1 MPNHIYSKAVIVSIV
16 MYFLSKIKKKV
27 VCFFILLYMSL
38 MHILYVSKLKI
49 ERVNKDMY
57 TLVFDTTAMGL
68 VLALYKDMECKQ
80 KIEKFMEF
88 GQAEELAV
96 GVSELLE
103 KENIL
108 FSDVDL
114 LGVSVGP
121 GSFTGVRAGVSFARG
136 LALGHEELKITGV
149 SNFDVYIEMLK
160 KEYRAFYNAVVI
172 ETKREDFYFQLFD
185 ENLTKLTPPLAL
197 GRDEIREKLKSHKVS
212 FIGDGVERLLSVPM
226 GLDICHVELVD
237 FVDYKALFG
246 AVYKKYLAKN
256 LDFPKPLYIRSAET
270 CVK

>member
-1 MPNHIYSKAVIVSIV
+1 
-16 MYFLSKIKKKV
+16 
-27 VCFFILLYMSL
+27 

-96 GVSELLE
+96 GVKEILD

-108 FSDVDL
+108 FSEVGV

-121 GSFTGVRAGVSFARG
+121 GSFTGVRASVSFAKA
-136 LALGHEELKITGV
+136 LALGHENLKITGV

-160 KEYRAFYNAVVI
+160 KEHRAFYNAVVI
-172 ETKREDFYFQLFD
+172 ETKRDDFYFQLFD
-185 ENLTKLTPPLAL
+185 ENLSKLTPPLAL
-197 GRDEIREKLKSHKVS
+197 GRDEIKEKLKGHRVS
-212 FIGDGVERLLSVPM
+212 FIGDGVERLLSYPM
-226 GLDICHVELVD
+226 GLDIFHVELVD
-237 FVDYKALFG
+237 FVDSKSLFS
-246 AVYKKYLAKN
+246 AVYKKYLNKT
-256 LDFPKPLYIRSAET
+256 LDFPKPLYIRSAEG